1 MNWYHQLFEPVVIEG
16 ASPVALW
23 SIICLQSRRQSLKS
37 RRARSLGREDPL
49 EEGMATHSRI
59 LAWRIPWT
67 EQPDGLQSVWSQRV
81 GREWS
86 DWAHTNIV
94 FKIKEGGK
102 EITGRQA
109 GRKESKNGCCMNEK
123 NPHFYQEKKKRCSG
137 CQIHMPKLN
146 WQMTFGIWT
155 TLK

>member
-1 MNWYHQLFEPVVIEG
+1 MNWYHQLFEPVFIEG

-37 RRARSLGREDPL
+37 RRAWSLGREDPL
-49 EEGMATHSRI
+49 EEGMATYSRI

-94 FKIKEGGK
+94 VNIKEGGK

-109 GRKESKNGCCMNEK
+109 GRKVKMDVVWMK
-123 NPHFYQEKKKRCSG
+123 KTLTFIRKKKKDVVGVISICQSWIGKWHLASG
-137 CQIHMPKLN
+137 QH
-146 WQMTFGIWT
+146 
-155 TLK
+155 